1 MVNNGYV
8 SRIPQDLKGT
18 IEEIQGGGSGSGLV
32 LEKILFYIATFG
44 PASIPANTIHNFDTA
59 TSVTFY
65 DPQTHGG
72 YTLTPE
78 EGAKTLFLPAT
89 GFQAGVAYCLGS
101 GMPFYNPVNSEI
113 GCSATFYNSSAI
125 DLDDVTLRCMGVV
138 FIIS

>member
-1 MVNNGYV
+1 MKMVNNGYV

-89 GFQAGVAYCLGS
+89 GFQAGSIVS
-101 GMPFYNPVNSEI
+101 K
-113 GCSATFYNSSAI
+113 ATFM
-125 DLDDVTLRCMGVV
+125 DLPMRYQPYDDKKQKLIEK
-138 FIIS
+138 FLK